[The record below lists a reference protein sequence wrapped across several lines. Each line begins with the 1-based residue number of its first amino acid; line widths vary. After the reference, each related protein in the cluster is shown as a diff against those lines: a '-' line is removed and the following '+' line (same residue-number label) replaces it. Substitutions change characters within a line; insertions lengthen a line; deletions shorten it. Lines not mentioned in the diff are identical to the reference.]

1 MLILS
6 QVGSLKK
13 NKGGVVEM
21 PELPQQTM
29 KEASQ
34 DTERQVCNSGE
45 TPS

>member
-1 MLILS
+1 MLIWS

-13 NKGGVVEM
+13 KKGGVVEM